1 MEVHSRKDREHGP
14 VVALVLAL
22 IVLGVGS
29 LFLTWKSIA
38 RQRALVENNLFLS
51 GGSIARGVES
61 NLMRIVRSMG
71 GNRDVFPMF
80 PTLSRDLFQELA
92 QSDDFLFIAIYD
104 EQGRVL
110 VTSEEEGKTPEI
122 DFSHTHET
130 VLNSGQTWHFMSAVD
145 KREILVSGLRLRP
158 GIAALVGAK
167 RPRPDSEAQEMQGP
181 PTAPPP
187 QARPSGQSRGK
198 GQGMM
203 QGRMK
208 HEGHGM
214 MNANPPA
221 QTMMNNKAY
230 LVIGLNADRHLA
242 QFKQY
247 RRAAMLQTGYVFLA
261 AVVLSSLAFAYLRR
275 RDQGKRLV
283 RLEQFQNRL
292 LDNMPD
298 GLVNVG
304 RDGTILAANGSAKRL
319 LTPPDDLEARELIGH
334 TWADFPF
341 GAPEGEGPTDDYG
354 WQQHDYHGRQLEI
367 LSVPFSE
374 GDEAAPELGLRL
386 ILLRDRTR
394 IRSLEEDLNEARRLA
409 AIGSLAAGVAHEV
422 RNPLSSL
429 RGFAQFFAT
438 KLKGQEPFE
447 SYATTMVQESDRL
460 NRVVTDL
467 LYLARPREL
476 APVNV
481 NLPEVGDTL
490 KKLMRF
496 DMEHRKVEP
505 QFDFEALEVW
515 ADPDAL
521 RQVLL
526 NLTANS
532 LDALGERPED
542 SGPGTIEL
550 VSRDNGNGVWI
561 SVDDNGMGMDDSI
574 RAQALEPFFTGKTT
588 GTGLGLAIVHN
599 IMRAHKGQVHID
611 SDPGQG
617 TSVRLFFPNP
627 ADPEKQA

>member
-1 MEVHSRKDREHGP
+1 MEIHSRKDNEQGP
-14 VVALVLAL
+14 MVALVLAL

-51 GGSIARGVES
+51 GGSIVRGVES
-61 NLMRIVRSMG
+61 NLMRIVRSMA
-71 GNRDVFPMF
+71 GNRAVLPMF
-80 PTLSRDLFQELA
+80 PTLARDLFEELA

-104 EQGRVL
+104 EKGGVL
-110 VTSEEEGKTPEI
+110 VTSEKEGKTPKI
-122 DFSHTHET
+122 DFSNTHET
-130 VLNSGQTWHFMSAVD
+130 VLNSGQTWHFMSTIE

-158 GIAALVGAK
+158 AISALL
-167 RPRPDSEAQEMQGP
+167 
-181 PTAPPP
+181 APEEQTLSP
-187 QARPSGQSRGK
+187 AEKPSGEQSNQTESTRQKPGNK
-198 GQGMM
+198 DQEAPDNSRMQHGRNMGQNTSMRNM
-203 QGRMK
+203 R
-208 HEGHGM
+208 
-214 MNANPPA
+214 
-221 QTMMNNKAY
+221 NKTY

-261 AVVLSSLAFAYLRR
+261 AVVLWSLTFAYLRR

-292 LDNMPD
+292 LDHMPD
-298 GLVNVG
+298 GLVNLDK
-304 RDGTILAANGSAKRL
+304 DGQILAANGSAKKL
-319 LTPPDDLEARELIGH
+319 LASPNEDSPQELVGRF
-334 TWADFPF
+334 WEDFPF
-341 GAPEGEGPTDDYG
+341 GSPAADIRTADFG

-367 LSVPFSE
+367 LSVPFPE
-374 GDEAAPELGLRL
+374 GDDTAPELGLRL
-386 ILLRDRTR
+386 VLIRDRTR

-476 APVNV
+476 APQEVE
-481 NLPEVGDTL
+481 LKEVGDTL
-490 KKLMRF
+490 TKLMRF
-496 DMEHRKVEP
+496 DMQHRKVEP
-505 QFDFEALEVW
+505 LFDFEAPEVW

-526 NLTANS
+526 NLIANS
-532 LDALGERPED
+532 LDALSED
-542 SGPGTIEL
+542 QDGGGTLEIL
-550 VSRDNGNGVWI
+550 SRIDTGGIWVSVHDNGV
-561 SVDDNGMGMDDSI
+561 GMDEATK
-574 RAQALEPFFTGKTT
+574 AQALEPFFTGKTT

-599 IMRAHKGQVHID
+599 IMRAHKGQVYID

-617 TSVRLFFPNP
+617 TTIRLFFPNP
-627 ADPEKQA
+627 AESEKQA

>member
-1 MEVHSRKDREHGP
+1 MEIHSRKDSEQGP

-71 GNRDVFPMF
+71 GNRAVFPMF

-104 EQGRVL
+104 EDGGVL
-110 VTSEEEGKTPEI
+110 VTSEQEGNTPKI

-130 VLNSGQTWHFMSAVD
+130 VLNSGQTWHFMSTIN
-145 KREILVSGLRLRP
+145 KREILISGLRLRP

-167 RPRPDSEAQEMQGP
+167 ATPAASPVQDNFQGP
-181 PTAPPP
+181 TLQAAPPP
-187 QARPSGQSRGK
+187 PPGAEPSEMRIPQDAPQAQ
-198 GQGMM
+198 M
-203 QGRMK
+203 Q
-208 HEGHGM
+208 
-214 MNANPPA
+214 
-221 QTMMNNKAY
+221 NKAY
-230 LVIGLNADRHLA
+230 LVIGLNADKHLA

-261 AVVLSSLAFAYLRR
+261 AVVLWSLAFAYLRR

-298 GLVNVG
+298 GLVNLSQ
-304 RDGTILAANGSAKRL
+304 DGQILAANGSAKKFL
-319 LTPPDDLEARELIGH
+319 ADPDEDAPQELVGRY
-334 TWADFPF
+334 WDDFPF
-341 GAPEGEGPTDDYG
+341 GSPEGDHKSGDFG
-354 WQQHDYHGRQLEI
+354 WQQHDFHGRQLEI
-367 LSVPFSE
+367 LSVPFPE
-374 GDEAAPELGLRL
+374 GDENAPELGLRL

-476 APVNV
+476 APQKVE
-481 NLPEVGDTL
+481 LAEVADTL

-496 DMEHRKVEP
+496 DMQHRKVEP
-505 QFDFEALEVW
+505 HFDFEAPSIW

-526 NLTANS
+526 NLIANS
-532 LDALGERPED
+532 LDALSED
-542 SGPGTIEL
+542 QEGGSIEL
-550 VSRDNGNGVWI
+550 LSRPDHGGVWVSVHDNGT
-561 SVDDNGMGMDDSI
+561 GMAEDI

-617 TSVRLFFPNP
+617 TTIRLYFPNP
-627 ADPEKQA
+627 AESQEQA